1 MAQTFTEPPKSFAA
15 KPADASRYAKQL
27 AALEQR
33 WLNAGRE
40 TANWRMM
47 TFIATGLAVAAT
59 AGGLFIASQRPTA
72 AVHIVEIDSRTSE
85 PLRHRQLGAPV
96 RPNDALISHMIGRWV
111 QLTRAKSIDPVVLR
125 TSWDQAYQF
134 VPASAKAEIDTY
146 ARDVDAFNPATLGKE
161 AVTVEIASITRQ
173 SEDSF
178 QIRWHE
184 TTFTDG
190 RQQKRQSYTA
200 NVAVDFLPPETPR
213 QIQINPLGL
222 MITSIFL
229 QPDFTTE
236 ESAS

>member
-1 MAQTFTEPPKSFAA
+1 MAQTFTDPPKNFAA
-15 KPADASRYAKQL
+15 KTADASRYAKQL
-27 AALEQR
+27 AALEQQ

-40 TANWRMM
+40 TASWRIM
-47 TFIATGLAVAAT
+47 TFVAAGLAVAAT
-59 AGGLFIASQRPTA
+59 AGALFVASQRPTA
-72 AVHIVEIDSRTSE
+72 AVHVVEIDSRTGE
-85 PLRHRQLGAPV
+85 PLRHRQLGEPV

-111 QLTRAKSIDPVVLR
+111 QLTRAKSVDPVILR
-125 TSWDQAYQF
+125 TNWDQAYQF
-134 VPASAKAEIDTY
+134 VPVSAKAEIDAY
-146 ARDVDAFNPATLGKE
+146 ARDVDAFNPETLGKE
-161 AVTVEIASITRQ
+161 AVTVEIASVTRQ
-173 SEDSF
+173 SKDSF
-178 QIRWHE
+178 QIRWRE

>member
-1 MAQTFTEPPKSFAA
+1 MAQTFTDPPKNFAA
-15 KPADASRYAKQL
+15 KTSDASRYAKQL
-27 AALEQR
+27 GALEQQ

-40 TANWRMM
+40 TASWRIM
-47 TFIATGLAVAAT
+47 TFVATGIAIAAT
-59 AGGLFIASQRPTA
+59 AGALFVASQRPTA
-72 AVHIVEIDSRTSE
+72 AVHVVEIDGRTGE
-85 PLRHRQLGAPV
+85 PLRHRQLGEPV

-125 TSWDQAYQF
+125 TNWDQAYQF
-134 VPASAKAEIDTY
+134 VPVSAKAEIDAY
-146 ARDVDAFNPATLGKE
+146 ARDGDAFNPETLGKQ
-161 AVTVEIASITRQ
+161 AVTVEIASVTRQ
-173 SEDSF
+173 SKDSF

>member
-1 MAQTFTEPPKSFAA
+1 MAQTFTDPPKNFAA
-15 KPADASRYAKQL
+15 KTGDASRYAKQL

-33 WLNAGRE
+33 WFNAGRE
-40 TANWRMM
+40 TASWRIM
-47 TFIATGLAVAAT
+47 TFVATGIAVAAT
-59 AGGLFIASQRPTA
+59 AGALFVASQRPTA
-72 AVHIVEIDSRTSE
+72 AVHVVEIDSRTGE
-85 PLRHRQLGAPV
+85 PLRHRQLGEPV

-111 QLTRAKSIDPVVLR
+111 QLTRAKSVDPVVLR
-125 TSWDQAYQF
+125 TNWDHAYQF
-134 VPASAKAEIDTY
+134 VPVSAKAEIDVY
-146 ARDVDAFNPATLGKE
+146 ARDVDAFNPETLGKE
-161 AVTVEIASITRQ
+161 AVTVEIASVTRH
-173 SEDSF
+173 SKESF
-178 QIRWHE
+178 QIRWRE